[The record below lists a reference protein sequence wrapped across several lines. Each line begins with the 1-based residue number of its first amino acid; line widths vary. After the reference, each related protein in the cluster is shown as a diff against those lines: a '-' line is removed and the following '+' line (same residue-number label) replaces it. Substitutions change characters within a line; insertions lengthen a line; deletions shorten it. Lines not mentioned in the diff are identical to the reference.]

1 MLYGLG
7 GSSKSYL
14 ALQAAVSIATGR
26 KFLDTFNVGREGT
39 VVYLS
44 DEDDETDF
52 HERLGYISKAIDLS
66 WEEWSL
72 MEYRLHFEKLSPS
85 ILVNEPRQ
93 VSKPGDEAKPAL
105 SKLCLM
111 SDRVALFILDPMIS
125 FFSGEENSSSDA
137 NHFIST
143 IERYLTRKGASV
155 LIVHHSNKAPSNS
168 TGPDHTHSRGST
180 AFRNRSRFAWEMMTI
195 TESMA
200 ANRELA
206 FVDEAE
212 RKRWTVLSLDKG
224 NHMAPGTEVYLRRA
238 EGGVLVRD
246 NPKEKERKPKTSKMG
261 AGWVD

>member
-1 MLYGLG
+1 MPDAIVDACCFINLY
-7 GSSKSYL
+7 
-14 ALQAAVSIATGR
+14 ATGDLRGFLTQLAWQWHIPSAALAESLFIR
-26 KFLDTFNVGREGT
+26 KV
-39 VVYLS
+39 S

-125 FFSGEENSSSDA
+125 YFSGEENASTDA

-143 IERYLTRKGASV
+143 IERYLTSKGASV

-168 TGPDHTHSRGST
+168 TGPDHAHSRGST
-180 AFRNRSRFAWEMMTI
+180 AFRNRSRFAWELITI
-195 TESMA
+195 TAPMA
-200 ANRELA
+200 SERGLD
-206 FVDEAE
+206 FKDEAD
-212 RKRWTVLSLDKG
+212 RKRWVVLSLDKG
-224 NHMAPGTEVYLRRA
+224 NHQAPGFELTLRRIT
-238 EGGVLVRD
+238 GGVLVRQ
-246 NPKEKERKPKTSKMG
+246 NAPEKI
-261 AGWVD
+261 